1 MMHLHTIHIFAI
13 IIISILSISTLSA
26 CTFTV
31 PLEAS
36 SGSPVVEWTA
46 TYGAQ
51 AVVQTEDGGYL
62 FAGSELGLLVKADSL
77 GHVEWNRTYAGVTG
91 SLLAIF
97 KTADEGYMATG
108 ATENKTW
115 LLKVDAS
122 GNVLW
127 NKTHEIDA
135 TCVVQTG
142 DEGYI
147 FVGNILLKVN
157 ASGDLQWSK
166 PIGGTWVTESED
178 GYIIGYQVHTEM
190 GAYDLIVQLIG
201 TDAEGITEWNKTCV
215 LLKYDPTPPLHPTGF
230 LSHVIGTNDG
240 GILLTW
246 IYYGGMHGAD
256 AYLQIYKFDSSGNVE
271 WTISGGAR
279 SSAGG
284 MVQTFDGGYVITGL
298 NRDIYHQPTNAF
310 LFKINQT
317 GAGQWEADFESEKCC
332 GGTVIEMF
340 DGGFLV
346 TTNKHLYKFSPYP
359 RHNIAISKVAVPSG
373 RVKEGDFALID
384 VTIENNGDFD
394 QITRVF
400 LYNDSSSI
408 DSQNVTVLT
417 GTSETVTFSW
427 NTTGVKIGQ
436 HTILANATRATD
448 ETYMQD
454 NIGQAVIVIAAGSKI
469 SISTVTSTVLIGLQI
484 SISGTLTDHRE
495 KAISGE
501 LVFLSYQVFGVE
513 SWNIITSVSSE
524 TNGHYSAVWIPTA
537 TGYFTLKAEWT
548 GNATYFGV
556 SNVTTLSV
564 VPYNNKYVFAVE
576 SNSTIS
582 VLAFNSTANE
592 LSFIASGPPG
602 TMGYARVFISKELV
616 ANISDLKVYVDENQV
631 NYVTTSTDSSWI
643 LCFSYEHSTH
653 DIVIAIPEFPSVLF
667 LPLLLV
673 STLGAVV
680 LSKKRRQKKRDLRE
694 KSPFDFLEHL
704 AKCSFECLFSSSA
717 INRDSY
723 FVSDFPVVNL
733 T

>member
-1 MMHLHTIHIFAI
+1 MMHLHKIHISAI

-36 SGSPVVEWTA
+36 SGSPVVEWAA

-97 KTADEGYMATG
+97 KTIDGKYVATG
-108 ATENKTW
+108 VMEDKTW
-115 LLKVDAS
+115 LLKVDAL

-147 FVGNILLKVN
+147 FVGNILLKVD
-157 ASGDLQWSK
+157 ASGDVQWSK
-166 PIGGTWVTESED
+166 PVEGSWVAKSED
-178 GYIIGYQVHTEM
+178 GYIIAYGIGYHPL
-190 GAYDLIVQLIG
+190 YVQLIK
-201 TDAEGITEWNKTCV
+201 TDAEGIVEWNKTCV
-215 LLKYDPTPPLHPTGF
+215 LIEDDPAAPLHPGGV
-230 LSHVIGTNDG
+230 LSHMIGTNDG

-246 IYYGGMHGAD
+246 FLFGGMHSATP
-256 AYLQIYKFDSSGNVE
+256 YLQVYKFDSSGDKE
-271 WTISGGAR
+271 WGISMDANDGGAI
-279 SSAGG
+279 
-284 MVQTFDGGYVITGL
+284 VQTFDGGYAITGQ
-298 NRDIYHQPTNAF
+298 NRYYGWDNPPNAF
-310 LFKINQT
+310 LMKINQT
-317 GAGQWEADFESEKCC
+317 GASQWEISFGPEWCC
-332 GGTVIEMF
+332 GSIAIETYER
-340 DGGFLV
+340 GFLV
-346 TTNKHLYKFSPYP
+346 TTNKQQIYKFSPYP
-359 RHNIAISKVAVPSG
+359 RHNIAISKMTVPSG
-373 RVKEGDFALID
+373 RVKEGDSAPIN
-384 VTIENNGDFD
+384 VTVENNGDYD
-394 QITRVF
+394 ETTEVF
-400 LYNDSSSI
+400 LYNDSSPI
-408 DSQNVTVLT
+408 DSQNVTLLK
-417 GTSETVTFSW
+417 GASKTVTFFW
-427 NTTGVKIGQ
+427 NTTGVELGQ
-436 HTILANATRATD
+436 HNILANATRVIG
-448 ETYMQD
+448 ETYLPD
-454 NIGQAVIVIAAGSKI
+454 NIGQAVIRIAAGSKI
-469 SISTVTSTVLIGLQI
+469 SISTVTSSVLVGLQI
-484 SISGTLTDHRE
+484 SISGILTDHRE
-495 KAISGE
+495 KPIPGE
-501 LVFLSYQVFGVE
+501 LILLSYKVLGIE
-513 SWNIITSVSSE
+513 TWNTITSVYTE
-524 TNGHYSAVWIPTA
+524 NNGHYSAIWIPTA

-556 SNVTTLSV
+556 SNITTLSV

-582 VLAFNSTANE
+582 ALAFNSTANE

-643 LCFSYEHSTH
+643 LYFSYEHSTH

-704 AKCSFECLFSSSA
+704 A
-717 INRDSY
+717 
-723 FVSDFPVVNL
+723 
-733 T
+733 